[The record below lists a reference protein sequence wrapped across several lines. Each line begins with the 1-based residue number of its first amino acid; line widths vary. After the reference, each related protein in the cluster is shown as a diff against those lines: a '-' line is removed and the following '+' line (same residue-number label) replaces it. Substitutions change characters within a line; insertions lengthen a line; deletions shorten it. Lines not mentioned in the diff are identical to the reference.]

1 MESDADQAA
10 DLAASGGSGAIGRR
24 VGFPPPAPGAYRR
37 WMRAALDA
45 AQQAPD
51 TGDVPVGAVVVDA
64 RGTVIGTGRNEREA
78 RQDPTAHA
86 ELLALRE
93 AARRRGDWRL
103 AETTL
108 VVTLEPCVM
117 CAGAIVAARVARL
130 VFGAWDE
137 KAGAAGSVYDVV
149 RDRRLNHWV
158 EVIGGVEQDACASL
172 LDTFFTRL
180 R

>member
-1 MESDADQAA
+1 M
-10 DLAASGGSGAIGRR
+10 
-24 VGFPPPAPGAYRR
+24 V
-37 WMRAALDA
+37 DA
-45 AQQAPD
+45 AGTLVS
-51 TGDVPVGAVVVDA
+51 TGW
-64 RGTVIGTGRNEREA
+64 NEREA

-86 ELLALRE
+86 ELLALQR
-93 AARRRGDWRL
+93 AAHALGRWNL
-103 AETTL
+103 AGSTL

-117 CAGAIVAARVARL
+117 CAGAIVAARVGRL

-158 EVIGGVEQDACASL
+158 EVVGGVEQDACVAL
-172 LDTFFTRL
+172 LDEFFTRL